1 MKQQLNRQKCKDM
14 LVKKADAKQISNSDK
29 CTVWEY
35 DTQTENFNVATA
47 FIDERFPDEKRVV
60 NLELEEIY
68 YVCSG
73 SAVIHSEKGDF
84 EIKAGDV
91 YRFEKGEKFWL
102 DANKLSLVIACSP
115 AFDSE
120 QHKIVD

>member
-1 MKQQLNRQKCKDM
+1 M
-14 LVKKADAKQISNSDK
+14 LVKKTDAKQVSNSDK

-47 FIDERFPDEKRVV
+47 YIDGRFPDEKRVV

-68 YVCSG
+68 YVRSG

-84 EIKAGDV
+84 NIEKGDV
-91 YRFEKGEKFWL
+91 YFFEKKEKFWL
-102 DANKLSLVIACSP
+102 DADELSLVITCAP
-115 AFDSE
+115 AFDPE

>member
-1 MKQQLNRQKCKDM
+1 M
-14 LVKKADAKQISNSDK
+14 LVKKVDAKKVENSDK

-35 DTQTENFNVATA
+35 DTSATTKNFNVATA
-47 FIDERFPDEKRVV
+47 FIDGRFPDEKRVV

-68 YVCSG
+68 YVRSG

-84 EIKAGDV
+84 NIQKGDV
-91 YRFEKGEKFWL
+91 YLFEKGEKFWL
-102 DANKLSLVIACSP
+102 DADELSLVVTCAP
-115 AFDSE
+115 AFDPE